1 MYVRVRACVFV
12 CVCVRER
19 ERERE
24 RKEVY
29 FKELG
34 HLIVRTSKI
43 KTCRA
48 GCRLET

>member
-1 MYVRVRACVFV
+1 MGCVCMYI

-19 ERERE
+19 E
-24 RKEVY
+24 EVY

-34 HLIVRTSKI
+34 HLIVGTSKI
-43 KTCRA
+43 KICRA